1 MNLLSHNSGKFLP
14 IDWKILFPAI
24 LLSLLGLITLL
35 STTILPE
42 GGYGDLSIVWKQII
56 SLGIGFVLFFII
68 FFIDLS
74 YLKYWQVMLSI
85 WVVTVILLA
94 LTLMIGPE
102 INGTRRWLYIGGT
115 QIQPSEIAKFAVIVI
130 TAGIFSM
137 RGKLNELIL
146 FGITFLSVIAL
157 FILIY
162 LEPGGSMS
170 LLTLAIWFLMTFLAL
185 SNPLR
190 NTLLILIIASISGGF
205 LVAAVTNNWVWYLTI
220 IIGVILTVFIMYSK
234 TNWKPLAIGA
244 LILGLLMGGFFT
256 LSWDTL
262 LHDYQKN
269 RIIAFVNPTEQTVL
283 EDEGF
288 NVNQS
293 KIAIGSG
300 QLLGKG
306 FGNGTQSKRNFLPEH
321 QTDFI
326 FASFAEEFGLVGSV
340 FVLGLYGFLI
350 VYCFVTAINVIQNP
364 LHSLI
369 CIGVGIK
376 LLLEVFIN
384 LGTNMGTIPATGIP
398 LPLMSAG
405 GTITIMTLVC
415 LGLVQNIAV
424 RYQQGHRD
432 RSGEILDVY
441 ED

>member
-1 MNLLSHNSGKFLP
+1 MNSLSHKSSKFLP
-14 IDWKILFPAI
+14 IDWKILLPTI
-24 LLSLLGLITLL
+24 LLSILGIITIL

-42 GGYGDLSIVWKQII
+42 GGYGDLGIVWKQII
-56 SLGIGFVLFFII
+56 SLGLGFILFFII
-68 FFIDLS
+68 TFVDLS
-74 YLKYWQVMLSI
+74 YLKYWQVMLVI
-85 WVVTVILLA
+85 WISTVFLLA
-94 LTLMIGPE
+94 LTLIIGPE
-102 INGTRRWLYIGGT
+102 INGTRRWLFIGGT
-115 QIQPSEIAKFAVIVI
+115 QIQPSEIAKFAVIVV

-146 FGITFLSVIAL
+146 FGITFISTIAL
-157 FILIY
+157 FVLIY

-170 LLTLAIWFLMTFLAL
+170 LLTLAIWFLITFLAL

-190 NTLLILIIASISGGF
+190 NTLLVLILASVSGGF
-205 LVAAVTNNWVWYLTI
+205 LVASITNNWIWYLLIIVGVVLTI
-220 IIGVILTVFIMYSK
+220 FILYSK
-234 TNWKPLAIGA
+234 NSWKPLAVGA
-244 LILGLLMGGFFT
+244 LVLGLLLGIFFT
-256 LSWDTL
+256 VSWDKI
-262 LHDYQKN
+262 LHDYQKQ
-269 RIIAFVNPTEQTVL
+269 RIIAFINPTETKT
-283 EDEGF
+283 DEGF

-300 QLLGKG
+300 QLFGKG

-326 FASFAEEFGLVGSV
+326 FASFAEEFGLVGCV
-340 FVLGLYGFLI
+340 FVLGLYGFI
-350 VYCFVTAINVIQNP
+350 IIYCFLTAVNVIRNP

-369 CIGVGIK
+369 CVGVGIK

-415 LGLVQNIAV
+415 LGLVQNVSIRHKQA
-424 RYQQGHRD
+424 HRD
-432 RSGEILDVY
+432 KSEEILDVY
-441 ED
+441 DN

>member
-1 MNLLSHNSGKFLP
+1 
-14 IDWKILFPAI
+14 
-24 LLSLLGLITLL
+24 
-35 STTILPE
+35 
-42 GGYGDLSIVWKQII
+42 
-56 SLGIGFVLFFII
+56 
-68 FFIDLS
+68 
-74 YLKYWQVMLSI
+74 
-85 WVVTVILLA
+85 
-94 LTLMIGPE
+94 
-102 INGTRRWLYIGGT
+102 
-115 QIQPSEIAKFAVIVI
+115 
-130 TAGIFSM
+130 
-137 RGKLNELIL
+137 
-146 FGITFLSVIAL
+146 
-157 FILIY
+157 
-162 LEPGGSMS
+162 
-170 LLTLAIWFLMTFLAL
+170 MTFLAL

-190 NTLLILIIASISGGF
+190 NTLLILIIASVSGGF

-220 IIGVILTVFIMYSK
+220 ILGLVLTVFILYSK
-234 TNWKPLAIGA
+234 THWKSLAIGA
-244 LILGLLMGGFFT
+244 LALGLLLGIFFT
-256 LSWDTL
+256 ISWDTI

-269 RIIAFVNPTEQTVL
+269 RIIAFVNPTEKTVL

-306 FGNGTQSKRNFLPEH
+306 YGNGTQSKRNFLPEH

-326 FASFAEEFGLVGSV
+326 FASFAEEFGLVGCV

-350 VYCFVTAINVIQNP
+350 VYCFVTAMNVIQNP

-415 LGLVQNIAV
+415 LGLVQNIAL
-424 RYQQGHRD
+424 RHQQGHKD
-432 RSGEILDVY
+432 KSGKIIDVY

>member
-1 MNLLSHNSGKFLP
+1 MNFLLNKSRTLLS
-14 IDWKILFPAI
+14 IDWKILLPAI
-24 LLSLLGLITLL
+24 LLSVLGVITLL
-35 STTILPE
+35 STTILPQ
-42 GGYGDLSIVWKQII
+42 GGYGDLGIVWKQII
-56 SLGIGFVLFFII
+56 ALGIGFVLFFII
-68 FFIDLS
+68 SFVDLS
-74 YLKYWQVMLSI
+74 YLKYWQVLLGI
-85 WVVTVILLA
+85 WLVTVILLA
-94 LTLMIGPE
+94 LTLMIGPV
-102 INGTRRWLYIGGT
+102 INGVQRWLFIGGF
-115 QIQPSEIAKFAVIVI
+115 QLQPSEIAKFAVIVI

-170 LLTLAIWFLMTFLAL
+170 LLTLAVWFLMTFLAL

-190 NTLLILIIASISGGF
+190 NTLLVLIIASISGGF
-205 LVAAVTNNWVWYLTI
+205 LVAAVTNNWIWYLTI
-220 IIGVILTVFIMYSK
+220 ILGVVLTVFILYSK
-234 TNWKPLAIGA
+234 TNWKPLAMGA
-244 LILGLLMGGFFT
+244 LVLGLILGIFFT
-256 LSWDTL
+256 ISWDTI

-269 RIIAFVNPTEQTVL
+269 RIIAFINPTEKAVL

-326 FASFAEEFGLVGSV
+326 FASFAEEFGLVGGV

-350 VYCFVTAINVIQNP
+350 LYCFITAVNVIQNP

-415 LGLVQNIAV
+415 LGLVQNIAI
-424 RYQQGHRD
+424 RHQQGHKD